1 MNRNQLTVAVKGAA
15 LAATVG
21 IAATAQTAQ
30 AVSLTLLHNNDGESK
45 LLGADGFGDFGRFAY
60 EWDLARQTSVLAG
73 RDVIG
78 LTSGDNILPGISF
91 TASQERRGAI
101 GTPIS
106 GPSDNYFDALALT
119 ALDYD
124 AIVIGNHDFDFG
136 PDVLADFIGAYNTA
150 GGDAPWLSS
159 NLDFSAESSLQSL
172 VTSGS
177 IAKYTTV
184 EKNGNTYGIIGAT
197 TESLPTIS
205 SPGGVTPGDVLTAV
219 NQAAAELSGMGV
231 DKIILSSH
239 LQGIDAEK
247 ALIPNLQNVDVV
259 VAGGGSEVLSD
270 NPDIDTYFGEPVQG
284 PYPQVLTDADGK
296 NVALV
301 GTGGDYRYIGA
312 LTVEFDGNGEIL
324 TVGGEP
330 ILGGE
335 PIVNG
340 ESGLTLSGK
349 LNGVDIQGDILDP
362 LSAADAEI
370 RSRVV
375 TTTNVD
381 LDGVRNSVRTGET
394 NLGSLIADAF
404 VFAAEQTTTLG
415 DIVVGLTNG
424 GGIRNSNFF
433 AAGTT
438 ITEGDVLDT
447 LPFPNDISVLRDV
460 TVADLVTAL
469 ENAVGRVEATSGRF
483 AQVSGIQF
491 TYDPNLPSGSR
502 VLRIEV
508 EGTGQLLY
516 TAAGGVADPSATVDI
531 VTNSFLAAGG
541 DDYQI
546 FTEQDRDDF
555 GIGYAVAL
563 SQFLRSGDPR
573 VGDLAANYP
582 VGGLGRITAVPVP
595 AAIWLFGSALVGL
608 FTARRR
614 AA

>member
-1 MNRNQLTVAVKGAA
+1 MNRSKLAVAVKGAA
-15 LAATVG
+15 LAATMG

-45 LLGADGFGDFGRFAY
+45 LLGAGSGFGDFGQFAFQ
-60 EWDLARQTSVLAG
+60 WDQARSSALGAG

-91 TASQERRGAI
+91 TASQNRRGPL
-101 GTPIS
+101 GSPID

-124 AIVIGNHDFDFG
+124 AIVLGNHDFDFG
-136 PDVLADFIGAYNTA
+136 PDVLGDFIGAYNTA

-159 NLDFSAESSLQSL
+159 NLDFSAESSLQDL

-184 EKNGNTYGIIGAT
+184 VKNGNTYGIIGAT

-205 SPGGVTPGDVLTAV
+205 SPGGVTVSDVLTAV
-219 NQAAAELSGMGV
+219 NQAASDLTGMGV

-239 LQGIDAEK
+239 LQGINAEK
-247 ALIPNLQNVDVV
+247 ALIPNLQNIDVV
-259 VAGGGSEVLSD
+259 VAGGGSEILAND
-270 NPDIDTYFGEPVQG
+270 PDIDTYFGEPVQG
-284 PYPQVLTDADGK
+284 PYPQALTDADGK
-296 NVALV
+296 TVALV

-312 LTVEFDGNGEIL
+312 LEVEFNASGEVIS
-324 TVGGEP
+324 
-330 ILGGE
+330 LGGD
-335 PIVNG
+335 PIVIND
-340 ESGLTLSGK
+340 ESPIQAQ
-349 LNGVDIQGDILDP
+349 LNGIEIANDILRP
-362 LSAADAEI
+362 LFADDREI
-370 RSRVV
+370 RREPVAQ
-375 TTTNVD
+375 TNVG

-433 AAGTT
+433 ADGTT

-469 ENAVGRVEATSGRF
+469 ENAVGSVEFTSGRF

-516 TAAGGVADPSATVDI
+516 TAAGGVVDPSETVDI

-541 DDYQI
+541 DDYEI

-563 SQFLRSGDPR
+563 SQFLRSDDPR
-573 VGDLAANYP
+573 VADLAANYP

-595 AAIWLFGSALVGL
+595 AALWLFGSALVGL